1 MNRDIFIKP
10 ISNRDQSGSK
20 LPCAV
25 LNARVVLISHNTIDI
40 DPNLSHKSQIV
51 TLLIFPFKHELQS
64 SSLFSQLQLQM
75 VPHNQRPNSYSHI
88 LRYQFE
94 DFITKIANFLLSQPI

>member
-1 MNRDIFIKP
+1 MEYLYLDGFVCRLKGNYAFVTFH
-10 ISNRDQSGSK
+10 
-20 LPCAV
+20 L
-25 LNARVVLISHNTIDI
+25 LISHNTIDI